1 MQGRR
6 RPGGDVNGNVANY
19 RSPDSKPKRRGPVV
33 FNEPQKLHKMLA
45 DMGLGSRRELED
57 WIIAGRVSVN
67 SMPAHVGQRIGPED
81 KVRVNGKLIQIH
93 FAQRAPRVMLYH
105 KPEGEIVSRDDPEG
119 RPSVFDKLP
128 KVSGGRWIA
137 VGRLDFN
144 TSGLLVFT
152 TNGELANKLM
162 HPSFELERE
171 YAVRLLGEL
180 TAEQAKQLVDGIE
193 LDDGI
198 AKFNSLADG
207 GGEGAN
213 HWYRVTL
220 SEGRNR
226 EVRRMFEAM
235 GLTVSRLMRVRY
247 GPFELPKHLA
257 RGKTQE
263 LKPDEVTRLMSAVP
277 GKGKPRKAASD
288 APPPPG
294 DAGEQGGAP
303 TPARRGRR
311 RSPRKPRPAGEVSA
325 VPQTVRAEGATG
337 EQSDGAARKRPPR
350 RRRRPAA
357 RPAGQGEA

>member
-19 RSPDSKPKRRGPVV
+19 RSPDSKSKRRGPVV
-33 FNEPQKLHKMLA
+33 FKEPQKLHKMLA
-45 DMGLGSRRELED
+45 DMGLGSRRELEE

-128 KVSGGRWIA
+128 KVSAGRWIA

-180 TAEQAKQLVDGIE
+180 TPEQAKQLVDGME
-193 LDDGI
+193 LEDGI
-198 AKFNSLADG
+198 AKFNSLVDG

-226 EVRRMFEAM
+226 EVRRMFEAI

-257 RGKTQE
+257 RGKTLE
-263 LKPDEVTRLMSAVP
+263 LKAEEVTRLMSVVP
-277 GKGKPRKAASD
+277 GKGKPRKGGASPAVEAEGAGAAD
-288 APPPPG
+288 APS
-294 DAGEQGGAP
+294 A
-303 TPARRGRR
+303 ARRGRR
-311 RSPRKPRPAGEVSA
+311 RGPRKPRVAGEGA
-325 VPQTVRAEGATG
+325 APAPQAVRADGGPVEAEGT
-337 EQSDGAARKRPPR
+337 ARKRPPR
-350 RRRRPAA
+350 RRRRPAT